1 MIENKNFKHYPLAFS
16 ETTESNHRGAII
28 SYKVKGKNFVTHN
41 PQANRCCVK
50 LSSIEQP
57 LFCMIDSKIIYEVPN
72 KYGKLGWTLI
82 NLKLV
87 SEELLIEAL
96 TAAYCNVAPAKLKA
110 PYLQSIESF

>member
-1 MIENKNFKHYPLAFS
+1 MIKNSEFAYYPLSFAETS
-16 ETTESNHRGAII
+16 EINRRNIKV
-28 SYKVKGKNFVTHN
+28 YKVKGKVFATHN
-41 PQANRCCVK
+41 AKENRCCIK
-50 LSSIEQP
+50 LSLIDQP
-57 LFCMIDSKIIYEVPN
+57 LFCMIDPQIIYEVPN
-72 KYGKLGWTLI
+72 KYGKFGWTLI